1 MGGTLCRA
9 HARCFPAEK
18 SYGGAERTDA
28 SMPRTQMRQHG
39 KSQAKL
45 RYCCIEVYF
54 YESFREPSE
63 EDTADGDS
71 DAAAHA
77 TGFTALR
84 HIDVS
89 SFRIS
94 VGL

>member
-9 HARCFPAEK
+9 HAHYTPAAK

-54 YESFREPSE
+54 YESFREPLE
-63 EDTADGDS
+63 EAADGDS

-89 SFRIS
+89 SFRIL